1 MVKKGLCTLVRNNPS
16 EGQLYLEKRVIYMK
30 VMVLSSFTTS
40 LFWFRIDMMKS
51 FISAGCEVVAV
62 GDAPEEEWKDRF
74 SELGITYHQIP
85 VQRNGTNP
93 LSDIKTLAAL
103 YKLLK
108 REKPDKIFTYQ
119 AKTVIYGGIA
129 ARLLGIDEVY
139 PMIAGVG
146 SVFLGGGFKKK
157 LVRTILV
164 TEYKLGLKRAKKIFF
179 QNRDDLAVFT
189 GNRIVDAAKVVM
201 LNGSGVN
208 IEKFVP
214 TVLPE
219 NPSFLC
225 ISRLIRDK
233 GVCEYLDASREI
245 HKRHPDVCCVLV
257 GPYDTNPSAI
267 KPEDLQPYIEDGSII
282 YVGEQKEVAPF
293 LQDCTA
299 YVLPSYHE
307 GTPKTV
313 LEAMASGRPTI
324 TTDAPGCRETVT
336 DGVNGYLVPVKDV
349 PAIVEA
355 MEKIIADPAKTAE
368 MATAARFIAEEKY
381 DVNKVNLTIRYT
393 MGIEEKVYESV

>member
-1 MVKKGLCTLVRNNPS
+1 MI
-16 EGQLYLEKRVIYMK
+16 EKRVICMK

-51 FISAGCEVVAV
+51 FRDAGYEVVAV
-62 GDAPEEEWKDRF
+62 GDGAAAEWSEKF
-74 SELGITYHQIP
+74 SRLGIAYRQIP

-93 LSDIKTLAAL
+93 FSDFKTLSAL

-108 REKPDKIFTYQ
+108 EEKPDKIFSYQ

-129 ARLLGIDEVY
+129 ARLLGIREVY
-139 PMIAGVG
+139 PLIAGVG
-146 SVFLGGGFKKK
+146 SIFLGGGFKKK

-164 TEYKLGLKRAKKIFF
+164 AEYKMGLKKAKHVFF

-189 GNRIVDAAKVVM
+189 DRGIVDAQKVVM
-201 LNGSGVN
+201 LHGSGVN
-208 IEKFVP
+208 LEKFP
-214 TVLPE
+214 PAALPE
-219 NPSFLC
+219 KPGFLC

-233 GVCEYLDASREI
+233 GVVEYLEAARMLHS
-245 HKRHPDVCCVLV
+245 RHPQVRCVLV
-257 GPYDTNPSAI
+257 GPFDTNPSAI
-267 KPEDLQPYIEDGSII
+267 KPEELQPYIDDGSVE
-282 YVGEQKEVAPF
+282 YAGEQKNVYPY
-293 LQDCTA
+293 LQSCTA

-313 LEAMASGRPTI
+313 LEAMATGRSVI

-349 PAIVEA
+349 SAIVEA
-355 MEKIIADPAKTAE
+355 MEKVLADSAKTAE
-368 MATAARFIAEEKY
+368 MAKTARCIAEEKY
-381 DVNKVNLTIRYT
+381 DVNKVNLTIRRT
-393 MGIEEKVYESV
+393 MGIEVKTYEFV